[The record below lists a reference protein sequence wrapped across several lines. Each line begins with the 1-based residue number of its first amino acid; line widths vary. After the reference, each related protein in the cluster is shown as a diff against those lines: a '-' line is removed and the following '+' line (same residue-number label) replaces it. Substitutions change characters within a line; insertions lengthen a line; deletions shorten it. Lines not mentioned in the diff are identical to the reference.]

1 MIVQFKSKNYF
12 FNIFLRV
19 VDLFD
24 RLINEVGDS
33 LSLQRFAE
41 DKRVEA
47 YNKTRRLL
55 VIALTVA
62 GSELANA
69 ESDFASVSD
78 IIR

>member
-1 MIVQFKSKNYF
+1 MIALYKSIIYNY
-12 FNIFLRV
+12 LRV

-24 RLINEVGDS
+24 KLINEVGES

-47 YNKTRRLL
+47 YNKTRHLF
-55 VIALTVA
+55 VIALNVA